1 MNATNSASPACR
13 AEPVAAVLPY
23 RSLWAA
29 CFLGYASIGM
39 TIQVMPSFTRDHLDA
54 NAVVAGLAVTI
65 GSLATMLSRP
75 FAGRFAD
82 VRGSRPIVIAGALLG
97 VVGGLLHLF
106 ATTLPVLILAR
117 LVLGAGEGA
126 LFTGCIGWVLA
137 HAEPSRRGKIAGHFG
152 LSMWAGLACGPM
164 LGAAVLIVGGY
175 RDVWMAASVLPA
187 VGAVLIVRTP
197 RLPEPARA
205 VHPARRALLPRAA
218 WSPGVSGALAGIGYG
233 VIAAFLVPRVAAL
246 HLVGQ
251 DFVLAAFGGAFLIV
265 RFAGSQAVDRLG
277 APRMLLIA
285 LLTEALG
292 LLALSAANHAP
303 SVFAATMLT
312 GAGLSMLYPCLA
324 SLVTDAAAAHER
336 SAALGTLTSAWDL
349 GIAVSGP
356 LGGFVAGHAHA
367 GPFMLGAVS
376 ALLATAPLLVL
387 RGRRRASGA

>member
-1 MNATNSASPACR
+1 MNATNCAAPARR
-13 AEPVAAVLPY
+13 AEPISAVPPY

-39 TIQVMPSFTRDHLDA
+39 TIQVMPSFTHDRLDA

-97 VVGGLLHLF
+97 VLGGLLHLV
-106 ATTLPVLILAR
+106 AATLPVLILAR

-164 LGAAVLIVGGY
+164 LGAAVLVIGGY
-175 RDVWMAASVLPA
+175 REVWMVASVLPA
-187 VGAVLIVRTP
+187 VGAALIARTP
-197 RLPEPARA
+197 RLPGPAA
-205 VHPARRALLPRAA
+205 APSARRALLPRAA

-251 DFVLAAFGGAFLIV
+251 DLVLAAFGAAFLIV
-265 RFAGSQAVDRLG
+265 RFAGSQTVDRLG

-292 LLALSAANHAP
+292 LYALSVAAHAP
-303 SVFAATMLT
+303 AVFAATMLT
-312 GAGLSMLYPCLA
+312 GAGLAMLYPCLA
-324 SLVTDAAAAHER
+324 SLVTEAAAAHER
-336 SAALGTLTSAWDL
+336 STALGTLTSAWDL

-367 GPFMLGAVS
+367 GSFMLGAVS
-376 ALLATAPLLVL
+376 ALLAAAPLIVRL
-387 RGRRRASGA
+387 GKRRASAA